1 MKKSILLPFIV
12 AFLFS
17 TYIGIGMVQA
27 APTIVDFELEVEL
40 KDNTKFDIEYEVK
53 GNTFEAKYQVPG
65 KPVLYGQDAKV
76 EVDKILS
83 QLSITPDVDKNA
95 LKAQTL
101 SLLKVYPSNVSDYE
115 LEVKFDTGQKLE
127 IER

>member
-101 SLLKVYPSNVSDYE
+101 SLLKVDPNNISDYE